1 MDTLL
6 QDLRQTIRSLLRSPV
21 FMLVAVATLALG
33 IGANTAI
40 YSLVHHVLFK
50 PLPYLATDRLVALW
64 EVAPSGND
72 HNEFSPGAYREM
84 RDRAKS
90 LDRVVAHAWATANIT
105 GGDGA
110 PERAQAFRVS
120 PDFFETLGMEPLLGR
135 GFRAGEDEV
144 GRNTIAVL
152 THELWT
158 RRYGSDSGIIGKTLT
173 VNGTPRE
180 IVGVM

>member
-1 MDTLL
+1 MDSLL

-90 LDRVVAHAWATANIT
+90 LDRALIQVCENRVRTEVRT
-105 GGDGA
+105 EV
-110 PERAQAFRVS
+110 ERR
-120 PDFFETLGMEPLLGR
+120 P
-135 GFRAGEDEV
+135 
-144 GRNTIAVL
+144 
-152 THELWT
+152 
-158 RRYGSDSGIIGKTLT
+158 
-173 VNGTPRE
+173 
-180 IVGVM
+180 